1 MMCFHERK
9 TISSFQE
16 EINHEFTEVMTN
28 QISLVISSS
37 DNFMNL
43 EIRIYNFLRET
54 EFVYLFLC
62 YFRM

>member
-37 DNFMNL
+37 DNFTNL
-43 EIRIYNFLRET
+43 ELRIYIN
-54 EFVYLFLC
+54 LFTC
-62 YFRM
+62 N